1 MRYFLL
7 LLACTIALQVI
18 ARQDTLQKEEDVPS
32 VNLSTP
38 YHAIYTFLSNLQD
51 EQYFPANSAQ
61 VFSAQSPGEA
71 AAVAVQLKQV
81 LDGEG
86 IYVNLEDIPKR
97 KNYYDSSLRRSRYI
111 LTEVY
116 PDIYLEK
123 RDQGWVF
130 PPASVRMIKQKHEEV
145 FGYGMSYLLE
155 WLPKIGTRKIA
166 GLHSWQLVAI
176 LIIILLSF
184 VLHKI
189 LTLIFE
195 KIILAYLRKSKYSEL
210 ADHYV
215 GPVARPLSVFLI
227 TSLILLFVPVLQLPI
242 VLAKYLVISLK
253 IIAPVFLT
261 VVCYR
266 LVDLLAFYFNKL
278 ASKTQSSLDDQLVPL
293 VSKALRVFIVV
304 IGVFVIL
311 LRLNVDI
318 LPLLTGLS
326 IGGLAFALAAQDTIK
341 NFFGS
346 LMIFVDKPFQIGDWI
361 TSGDIDGTVEEVGF
375 RSTRVRTFRN
385 SVVYVPNGKLAD
397 STIDNHGLR
406 AYRRFFTQIAVTYD
420 TPTQLIEVYVA
431 GLRKIVDKHPNTRKD
446 YYEIYLNEMAGSSL
460 NIMFYIF
467 FEVPSWSDELKARHE
482 VILQIIDLANTLG
495 VNFAFPT
502 QTIQVETLPGQM
514 SLSPTYPNSREEL
527 EQKMIHYIERSG
539 TDGAKND

>member
-1 MRYFLL
+1 M
-7 LLACTIALQVI
+7 ALQVF
-18 ARQDTLQKEEDVPS
+18 AQEEEEPG
-32 VNLSTP
+32 VNLSSP
-38 YHAIYTFLSNLQD
+38 YNSVFTFLANLQD
-51 EQYFPANSAQ
+51 DNYIPANSAR
-61 VFSAQSPGEA
+61 VFIPDDPQKAEK
-71 AAVAVQLKQV
+71 VAIQLKQV

-86 IYVNLEDIPKR
+86 IYINLDDIPKR
-97 KNYYDSSLRRSRYI
+97 KNYYDSSLRKARYI
-111 LTEVY
+111 LTDQY
-116 PDIYLEK
+116 PEIYLEK
-123 RDQGWVF
+123 RGRGWVF
-130 PPASVRMIKQKHEEV
+130 PQASVRAIEKKHAEV
-145 FGYGMSYLLE
+145 FGFGMSYLLE
-155 WLPKIGTRKIA
+155 WLPKIGTRKVA
-166 GLHSWQLVAI
+166 GLHLWQLAAI
-176 LIIILLSF
+176 LLVILLSF
-184 VLHKI
+184 LLHRI

-195 KIILAYLRKSKYSEL
+195 KIILSYLRRSKYSQL
-210 ADHYV
+210 ADEFV
-215 GPVARPLSVFLI
+215 SPVARPLSVFLI

-242 VLAKYLVISLK
+242 LLAKYLVIALK

-266 LVDLLAFYFNKL
+266 LVDLLSFYFNKL
-278 ASKTQSSLDDQLVPL
+278 ASKTESSLDDQLVPL
-293 VSKALRVFIVV
+293 ISKALRVFIIV

-385 SVVYVPNGKLAD
+385 SVVYVPNGNLAD

-406 AYRRFFTQIAVTYD
+406 AYRRFFTQIALTYD
-420 TPTQLIEVYVA
+420 TPTELIEVYVA
-431 GLRKIVDKHPNTRKD
+431 GLRQIVESHPNTRKD
-446 YYEIYLNEMAGSSL
+446 YYEIHLNDMADSSL
-460 NIMFYIF
+460 NVMFYIF
-467 FEVPSWSDELKARHE
+467 FEVPSWSEELRARHE
-482 VILQIIDLANTLG
+482 VIVQIIDLARTLG

-514 SLSPTYPNSREEL
+514 GLSPTYPDSRQEL
-527 EQKMIHYIERSG
+527 EQKVAKFMEVKTTRRSKPA
-539 TDGAKND
+539 DE

>member
-1 MRYFLL
+1 MLTFQAVAQQDEELP
-7 LLACTIALQVI
+7 QV
-18 ARQDTLQKEEDVPS
+18 

-38 YHAIYTFLSNLQD
+38 YHAVYSFLANLQD
-51 EQYFPANSAQ
+51 DQYLPENSGKA
-61 VFSAQSPGEA
+61 FEA
-71 AAVAVQLKQV
+71 DTEEESMLMAVQLKQI

-86 IYVNLEDIPKR
+86 IYINLDDIPKK
-97 KNYYDSSLRRSRYI
+97 KNYYDSTITRARYV
-111 LTEVY
+111 LTSQY

-123 RDQGWVF
+123 RGQNWVF
-130 PPASVRMIKQKHEEV
+130 PKANQRVIEELHDEI

-166 GLHSWQLVAI
+166 GLRSWQLVAI

-184 VLHKI
+184 IMHRI
-189 LTLIFE
+189 FTFIFE
-195 KIILAYLRKSKYSEL
+195 RIILAYLRRSKYSEL
-210 ADHYV
+210 ADEYV
-215 GPVARPLSVFLI
+215 RPVARPLSIFLI
-227 TSLILLFVPVLQLPI
+227 TSLVLSVVPVLQLPI
-242 VLAKYLVISLK
+242 LLAKYVVIALK
-253 IIAPVFLT
+253 ITAPIFLT

-266 LVDLLAFYFNKL
+266 LVDLLSFYFKKL
-278 ASKTQSSLDDQLVPL
+278 AGKTKSSLDDQLVPL
-293 VSKALRVFIVV
+293 VSKALRAFIVI

-311 LRLNVDI
+311 LRLNVDV

-346 LMIFVDKPFQIGDWI
+346 LMIFIDKPFQIGDWI

-385 SVVYVPNGKLAD
+385 SVVYVPNGNLAD

-406 AYRRFFTQIAVTYD
+406 AYRRFFMQIALTYD
-420 TPTQLIEVYVA
+420 TPTELIKVYVE
-431 GLRKIVDKHPNTRKD
+431 GLRKIVDTHADTRKD
-446 YYEIYLNEMAGSSL
+446 YYEIHLNEMADSSL

-467 FEVPSWSDELKARHE
+467 FEVPTWTDELRARHE
-482 VILQIIDLANTLG
+482 VILQIIDLAKTLG

-502 QTIQVETLPGQM
+502 QTIQVETLPGQAG
-514 SLSPTYPNSREEL
+514 LSPAYPDSSEVMV
-527 EQKMIHYIERSG
+527 QKMNQFIASQEQPGS
-539 TDGAKND
+539 